1 MSEVGV
7 IPYHGDGPEKQQGEA
22 VAWLREQITARLE
35 TARALCLGECG
46 HWVVI
51 RNDDFDWTVFSKR
64 DAGLTGADAVAD
76 TWREDVATYL
86 AANDPQQVTEDCEAQ
101 LAILDRCAI
110 PVMTGVARDVVRYV
124 ASAYRH
130 REGYA
135 QHWGNG
141 ADIH

>member
-7 IPYHGDGPEKQQGEA
+7 IPYHGDGPEKQRGEA

-35 TARALCLGECG
+35 LARATGPDEASRTWTGSDNGYEGAGEVSDG
-46 HWVVI
+46 HGERVVY
-51 RNDDFDWTVFSKR
+51 DE
-64 DAGLTGADAVAD
+64 GAPNTQQA
-76 TWREDVATYL
+76 L
-86 AANDPQQVTEDCEAQ
+86 HIAANDPQQVTEDCEAE
-101 LAILDRCAI
+101 LAILDRCAT

-141 ADIH
+141 ADVH